1 MALQKIDLSAPE
13 ISGTH
18 QEVSEYYGARA
29 RAVATSAE
37 SCCSGDSCCS
47 GSSGSSCGP
56 LELYES
62 SELAALP
69 EDVASFSLGCG
80 NPLAI
85 AALNSGEVVV
95 DLGSGGGLDAFL
107 AARKVGPTG
116 FVYGIDMTD
125 DMLALARRNAEKAGV
140 ANVEFRKGNI
150 EALPLP
156 DDSVDVIISN
166 CVINLS
172 PDKEQ
177 TLDEAFRVL
186 KTGGRLAVSDIV
198 IDGTLDDL
206 PLNEVQV
213 RAALNWAGCIAGALT
228 RTQYENLLADAGFTE
243 IKVDVQSRYSA
254 EALAGAT
261 GIQGWEPGLA
271 EKVANRFTSSA
282 VTAIKP

>member
-1 MALQKIDLSAPE
+1 MSLQKIDLSVPS
-13 ISGTH
+13 ISDTH
-18 QEVSEYYGARA
+18 QEVQEYYGARA
-29 RAVATSAE
+29 RSAD
-37 SCCSGDSCCS
+37 SCCGGDSCCS
-47 GSSGSSCGP
+47 SNGESCGP
-56 LELYES
+56 LQLYDS

-85 AALNSGEVVV
+85 ATLKPSEVVV

-107 AARKVGPTG
+107 AARAVGPTG
-116 FVYGIDMTD
+116 FVYGVDMTD

-140 ANVEFRKGNI
+140 SNVEFRKGNI

-156 DDSVDVIISN
+156 DNSVDVIISN

-186 KTGGRLAVSDIV
+186 KPGGRLAVSDIV

-206 PLNEVQV
+206 PLSEVQV
-213 RAALNWAGCIAGALT
+213 RAALHWAGCIAGALT
-228 RTQYENLLADAGFTE
+228 RQQYQTLLAEAGFTKIQVE
-243 IKVDVQSRYSA
+243 VQSRYSA
-254 EALAGAT
+254 EAMAGAS
-261 GIQGWEPGLA
+261 ELA
-271 EKVANRFTSSA
+271 AWDPALVDKVANRFTSSA
-282 VTAIKP
+282 VTAVKPE